1 MTKMPWWIIAG
12 AIVLVALIAATAGSL
27 KEPGGTV
34 GVIDLG
40 RVVAQSPLA
49 QRYEK
54 QLADKYSELQTQLEE
69 EKTNLDEE
77 SRKAREKEL
86 MAEYL
91 KLKQELE
98 GKLEKQIDEAL
109 ETIAKQKNL
118 GVVVY
123 KESVRF
129 GGEDVTAEVVKALK

>member
-1 MTKMPWWIIAG
+1 MSRVPWWVVAG
-12 AIVLVALIAATAGSL
+12 AIILVALIAGTAWSL
-27 KEPGGTV
+27 RAPRGNV
-34 GVIDLG
+34 GVIDLS

-54 QLADKYSELQTQLEE
+54 QLADKYSQLQTQLEK

-77 SRKAREKEL
+77 SRQAREKEL

-109 ETIAKQKNL
+109 ATIVKQKDL
-118 GVVVY
+118 AIVVY
-123 KESVRF
+123 RESVRF
-129 GGEDVTAEVVKALK
+129 GGDDVTAEVVKALK

>member
-1 MTKMPWWIIAG
+1 MSRIPWWMIALAII
-12 AIVLVALIAATAGSL
+12 LVALIAGTAWSL
-27 KEPGGTV
+27 REPGGTV

-54 QLADKYSELQTQLEE
+54 QLADKYSDLQAKLEE

-109 ETIAKQKNL
+109 ATIAKRKGL

-129 GGEDVTAEVVKALK
+129 GGEDVTGEVVKALK